1 MRDASLLSVQFLFDA
16 AQGSGYQSLTPSHET
31 NVSYKK
37 DVTWCPVSQSNGSI
51 CFASRQVRK
60 GPTAMTGSF
69 LLQPLFSCA
78 KMTAKEVSDP
88 PTGRSSHNALVEQPF

>member
-16 AQGSGYQSLTPSHET
+16 AQGSGYQSLTPSHKN
-31 NVSYKK
+31 NVSAYKK

-69 LLQPLFSCA
+69 LL
-78 KMTAKEVSDP
+78 
-88 PTGRSSHNALVEQPF
+88 